1 MNELTGTWQLVWF
14 TVRRERLRIVLWVG
28 SLTALVIATA
38 ASVKGLFQ
46 TQADLDQA
54 AAASAKNAAA
64 IAFNGPVQGLD
75 TVGGQVAF
83 QAGAVGLVLVALM
96 SLLMTVRYTRVEE
109 ESGRTE
115 LVRATVVG
123 RDAHTAAALLVL
135 TGMNL
140 LIGAAV
146 AVGLIGTGL
155 PLLGSVSF
163 GASFLAIGLVFTALA
178 LVTAQISENGRTASG
193 LAGLVLGYA
202 FTVRAV
208 GDIGDGRLSWLSPIG
223 WSQKLRPYAG
233 ERWWPLL
240 VPFAVTVLLLMTA
253 RALGARR
260 DWGAGLVQPR
270 PGPAIA
276 APSLGRPLGL
286 AVRLQRAMLLAWTV
300 ALAVFGFVY
309 GAIADDIGDFVGDS
323 QTLKD
328 LLAAAGGGPSLV
340 DSYFGTAMLILA
352 LVGSCFGVQCIQR
365 LRSEETAL
373 HTEAV
378 LVTPTA
384 RHRWMG
390 SYLAVACGGSVVVL
404 TAAGLGAG
412 LPYAVET
419 ADAGQIGALVGA
431 SLAYL
436 PAVVL
441 LVGVAAALYGLA
453 PRAGSAVWVVVTSCF
468 VIGFLGQVLKL
479 PRWLVDLSPFQHT
492 PALPAAS
499 LTLTPLV
506 TLSGLAAALVAVGLV
521 SFGRRDIG

>member
-1 MNELTGTWQLVWF
+1 M
-14 TVRRERLRIVLWVG
+14 LWVG

-38 ASVKGLFQ
+38 ASVKGLFP

-155 PLLGSVSF
+155 PVVGSVSF

-178 LVTAQISENGRTASG
+178 LVTAQVTENGRTASG

-253 RALGARR
+253 RALSARR

-276 APSLGRPLGL
+276 APRLGRPLGL
-286 AVRLQRAMLLAWTV
+286 AVRLQRATLLAWT
-300 ALAVFGFVY
+300 ARL
-309 GAIADDIGDFVGDS
+309 
-323 QTLKD
+323 
-328 LLAAAGGGPSLV
+328 GGV
-340 DSYFGTAMLILA
+340 R
-352 LVGSCFGVQCIQR
+352 VR
-365 LRSEETAL
+365 LRRHRRRYRRLRRRQPNPQGPAGRGGVGPVSS
-373 HTEAV
+373 
-378 LVTPTA
+378 TPTSA
-384 RHRWMG
+384 RPCSSWLSSGRASECSASNG
-390 SYLAVACGGSVVVL
+390 C
-404 TAAGLGAG
+404 AARR
-412 LPYAVET
+412 PHC
-419 ADAGQIGALVGA
+419 I
-431 SLAYL
+431 
-436 PAVVL
+436 
-441 LVGVAAALYGLA
+441 
-453 PRAGSAVWVVVTSCF
+453 PRPCW
-468 VIGFLGQVLKL
+468 
-479 PRWLVDLSPFQHT
+479 
-492 PALPAAS
+492 
-499 LTLTPLV
+499 
-506 TLSGLAAALVAVGLV
+506 
-521 SFGRRDIG
+521 